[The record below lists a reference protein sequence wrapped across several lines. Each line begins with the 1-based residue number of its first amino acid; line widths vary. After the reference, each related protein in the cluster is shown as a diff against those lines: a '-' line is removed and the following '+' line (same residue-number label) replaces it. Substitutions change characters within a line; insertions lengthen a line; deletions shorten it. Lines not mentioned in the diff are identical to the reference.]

1 MIDAKIFLQAKLQ
14 FIDQRAIVGQPVA
27 LPYPIEI
34 GLVFGF
40 WRKEGFGDRDQRGW
54 ILEFRFLD
62 PTTAGRC

>member
-1 MIDAKIFLQAKLQ
+1 MIDAEIFLEAKLKL
-14 FIDQRAIVGQPVA
+14 IDQWAIFGQLVA
-27 LPYPIEI
+27 LSYPIEI